1 MPKNMLNFSL
11 SSDGQGDFFALMYSN
26 SSWNIV
32 TMATLIIGA
41 LVGLVSTLGIIWYER
56 NGDHRYRTVINQM
69 FSTLSWIVF
78 WYIVL
83 VYIPDGARFLIGP
96 LHYSICE
103 WIYLLKNFFIGCF
116 LLSLDCI
123 ILLRYIFIFK
133 WNKFAVIND
142 DLMARFFNI
151 SIVVLSLWM
160 VVVQRLASRRM
171 PLLYF
176 MCAGKSPLED
186 VSSKDNFLPN
196 TEKINF
202 IEILVYASFALH
214 LIILTKI
221 YLYERRMEKAAEKIQ
236 LGTLDISDQNNV
248 QRKRIAWSAPKTP
261 RAPNMTKSMIDFTT
275 QMSCLLF
282 LVMVASVN
290 ITVKENTEPNQ
301 VNQYKYRWF
310 AYFHQIGITVGILLI
325 SLIYYVKN
333 RIIFNTILKGI
344 KSLFIK

>member
-1 MPKNMLNFSL
+1 MAKTMLNSSL
-11 SSDGQGDFFALMYSN
+11 SSDSQGDFFAVMYSDR
-26 SSWNIV
+26 SWNIV
-32 TMATLIIGA
+32 TIATHIIGA
-41 LVGLVSTLGIIWYER
+41 LIGLVSTLGIIWYER
-56 NGDHRYRTVINQM
+56 NGNHRYRTVINQM

-78 WYIVL
+78 WYIAV

-103 WIYLLKNFFIGCF
+103 WIYLLKNFFIACF

-133 WNKFAVIND
+133 WKKFAVIND
-142 DLMARFFNI
+142 DLIATFFNL

-160 VVVQRLASRRM
+160 VIVQRLTSRRM

-176 MCAGKSPLED
+176 MCTGKSPVED
-186 VSSKDNFLPN
+186 VNSKNDFLKN

-202 IEILVYASFALH
+202 NEILVYASFALH

-221 YLYERRMEKAAEKIQ
+221 YLYERRMEKAAENIQ
-236 LGTLDISDQNNV
+236 LGTLDISKHNNV
-248 QRKRIAWSAPKTP
+248 RGRRIAWSAPKTP
-261 RAPNMTKSMIDFTT
+261 RATNLTKSMIDFTT
-275 QMSCLLF
+275 QTSCLLF
-282 LVMVASVN
+282 LVMIASVN
-290 ITVKENTEPNQ
+290 ITVKENIEPNR

-310 AYFHQIGITVGILLI
+310 AYFHQIGITVGIVLI
-325 SLIYYVKN
+325 SLIYCVKN
-333 RIIFNTILKGI
+333 RLIFNGIFKRI

>member
-1 MPKNMLNFSL
+1 MAKNMLNSSL
-11 SSDGQGDFFALMYSN
+11 NFHRQDDFFANMYSD

-32 TMATLIIGA
+32 TITTLIIGA
-41 LVGLVSTLGIIWYER
+41 LIGLVSTLGIIWYER
-56 NGDHRYRTVINQM
+56 NGNHRYRTVINQM

-78 WYIVL
+78 WYIVV

-103 WIYLLKNFFIGCF
+103 WIYLLKNFLIGCF
-116 LLSLDCI
+116 LLSLDSI

-142 DLMARFFNI
+142 DLMARFFNL

-160 VVVQRLASRRM
+160 VVVQRLASSRM

-176 MCAGKSPLED
+176 MCTGKSPVED
-186 VSSKDNFLPN
+186 VNSKDDFLP
-196 TEKINF
+196 TAEKINF

-236 LGTLDISDQNNV
+236 LGRLDISDHNNV
-248 QRKRIAWSAPKTP
+248 QGKRIAWSAPKTQ

-282 LVMVASVN
+282 LVTIASVN
-290 ITVKENTEPNQ
+290 ITVKENIEPNQ

-310 AYFHQIGITVGILLI
+310 AYFHQIGITVGIILI
-325 SLIYYVKN
+325 SLIYCVKN
-333 RIIFNTILKGI
+333 RLIFNAILKRI